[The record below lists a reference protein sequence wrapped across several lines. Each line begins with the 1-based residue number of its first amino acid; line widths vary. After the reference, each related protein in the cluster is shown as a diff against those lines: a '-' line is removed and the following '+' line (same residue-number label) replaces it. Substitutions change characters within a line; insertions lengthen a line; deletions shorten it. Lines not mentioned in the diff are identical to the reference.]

1 MELPAGRARLLRFA
15 GTVVLLGVFMVGAVS
30 LVLERLSTIEDAM
43 EDPAETTS
51 VEPVV
56 GGCDF
61 VTDIDA
67 CAAPDPLDA
76 PDLEGA
82 IERYRAG
89 VFASSDAR
97 FLVLSESDYAKL
109 LVPVFGPA
117 TPQEGDVV
125 MDVPVWDASFGGL
138 DRSESFSWEQ
148 QWHLVGGA
156 VMFEQIFV
164 LGSNADA
171 VEFLGNHE
179 AFMTELGVAPVAH
192 PSTGDGRDGSRPRL
206 YRFVDA
212 DVSDPARRCVNRAL
226 VVLDRIVFS
235 VSLMTGGDCSTPD
248 PSLPAG
254 VVGAVRDRAAALLG

>member
-15 GTVVLLGVFMVGAVS
+15 GTVVLLGVFATGAVFM
-30 LVLERLSTIEDAM
+30 VLERLSTIDDSMDAM
-43 EDPAETTS
+43 TETTS
-51 VEPVV
+51 VEQIA

-61 VTDIDA
+61 VTEADE

-76 PDLEGA
+76 PGLDGA
-82 IERYRAG
+82 IERYRSG

-97 FLVLSESDYAKL
+97 FLVLSESDYTRL
-109 LVPVFGPA
+109 LVPVFGPG

-125 MDVPVWDASFGGL
+125 MDVPVWDASFGAL

-164 LGSNADA
+164 LGSKADA
-171 VEFLGNHE
+171 EEFLGNHE
-179 AFMTELGVAPVAH
+179 AFMEDRGVAPVAH

-212 DVSDPARRCVNRAL
+212 DVTDPAQRCVNRAL
-226 VVLDRIVFS
+226 MVLDRIVFS
-235 VSLMTGGDCSTPD
+235 VSLMTGGDCSAPE

-254 VVGAVRDRAAALLG
+254 IVVAVRDRAASLLG